1 MKVAN
6 MTKAFEVVYKTIGAY
21 ELDKISSER
30 AGYRIYRSTTNWYDY
45 ACDLGDRVEI
55 NTKDGK
61 SFNVW
66 IDSTSKEVEELSER
80 LRESELEILKL
91 KARLYD
97 ILCK

>member
-1 MKVAN
+1 MKVDN
-6 MTKAFEVVYKTIGAY
+6 MAKAFEVVYSTIGAY

-66 IDSTSKEVEELSER
+66 IDSTPVEVVELRNKVSEQ
-80 LRESELEILKL
+80 ELEILKL

>member
-1 MKVAN
+1 MKVENIA
-6 MTKAFEVVYKTIGAY
+6 KAFEVVYSKIGAY
-21 ELDKISSER
+21 ELDKESSAR
-30 AGYRIYRSTTNWYDY
+30 AGYNIYRSTANYYDY

-61 SFNVW
+61 SVNVW
-66 IDSTSKEVEELSER
+66 IDKTPNEVAELKEKVSAQEF
-80 LRESELEILKL
+80 EILKL